1 MSPAGRAGPVTA
13 ERIFASGSYGKFQL
27 DFRDKAEYPG
37 NEFWRKCEKASKHG
51 ETQKSDNFIALA
63 ILMAVSL
70 QLNRMVMMWKI
81 QPVMQDD
88 AIRAAR
94 VHPGNRAELHI
105 WQNF

>member
-51 ETQKSDNFIALA
+51 ETQKSDNFCAYH
-63 ILMAVSL
+63 SF
-70 QLNRMVMMWKI
+70 
-81 QPVMQDD
+81 
-88 AIRAAR
+88 
-94 VHPGNRAELHI
+94 GNSYGCI
-105 WQNF
+105 TTVK